1 MIARHEPRSVAL
13 GRQGERQAA
22 QSRCD
27 RDRTA
32 RRALLRRRVVTDLAG
47 RRDSGLA
54 MATSVTVG
62 LALLA
67 WASPAHAQVEVTPT
81 AEGFPGGAMVQTMIN
96 WVGQFGLWGSVASL
110 LMGAG
115 IWGVSQ
121 QFGNG
126 LQAGKGKI
134 LAAAGAI
141 GAVLTGL
148 APVIVNTLYA
158 AARA

>member
-1 MIARHEPRSVAL
+1 MSQLRSALSREPTLATVRANVSRRCSQLVAGVSIA
-13 GRQGERQAA
+13 
-22 QSRCD
+22 
-27 RDRTA
+27 
-32 RRALLRRRVVTDLAG
+32 AG
-47 RRDSGLA
+47 
-54 MATSVTVG
+54 VW
-62 LALLA
+62 LLA
-67 WASPAHAQVEVTPT
+67 TASPAYAQVQVTPT
-81 AEGFPGGAMVQTMIN
+81 SSGFPGGDMVQKMIN

-110 LMGAG
+110 LVGAG

-126 LQAGKGKI
+126 FQAGKGKI

-148 APVIVNTLYA
+148 APVIVNTLYT

>member
-1 MIARHEPRSVAL
+1 MLHISSKMAR
-13 GRQGERQAA
+13 
-22 QSRCD
+22 SR
-27 RDRTA
+27 RYLAPANR
-32 RRALLRRRVVTDLAG
+32 LRRRASELAV
-47 RRDSGLA
+47 A
-54 MATSVTVG
+54 ITATALVIVG
-62 LALLA
+62 AT
-67 WASPAHAQVEVTPT
+67 ASPGHAQVEVTPT
-81 AEGFPGGAMVQTMIN
+81 SSGFPGGDMVQRMIN

-110 LMGAG
+110 LVGAG

-126 LQAGKGKI
+126 FQAGKGKI

-148 APVIVNTLYA
+148 APVIVNTLYE